1 MKEAIGG
8 ISLFNIVIVFVVI
21 FTGYISLSINYSKA
35 YNVKN
40 ELLNIIKNQGGLC
53 TTNDPT
59 SGDICKNFTEQIKD
73 YFQEE
78 SYRSTGNCDDGWVG
92 FSRAGE
98 FMGESAKNAA
108 FCIKGVNVSANSE
121 LPNALYYQ
129 VKIFYQLD
137 LPVFNRLFEF
147 SVSGETS
154 RIYAPN
160 ECGEG
165 TSYGNLWC
173 KEN

>member
-8 ISLFNIVIVFVVI
+8 ISLFNIVIFFIVV

-40 ELLNIIKNQGGLC
+40 ELLNIIKNQGGIC
-53 TTNDPT
+53 TTNNAT
-59 SGDICKNFTEQIKD
+59 SGDICDNFTEQIKD
-73 YFQEE
+73 YFQDEG
-78 SYRSTGNCDDGWVG
+78 YRSTGNCSAGWVG
-92 FSRAGE
+92 FSRSGDYLGE
-98 FMGESAKNAA
+98 RARNAA
-108 FCIKGVNVSANSE
+108 FCIKGINVNTNSE

-129 VKIFYQLD
+129 VRVFYQLD
-137 LPVFNRLFEF
+137 LPILNSVFEF
-147 SVSGETS
+147 AIAGETS
-154 RIYAPN
+154 RIYDPN

-173 KEN
+173 REN